1 MTPRRCCEHDA
12 HERIQPPTA
21 LVAAVGGGRVTATG
35 LASSAPVSDWAL
47 LWREL
52 VTRAADSDPGRF
64 AGDYWAGRAES
75 FDDRLRRAR
84 SHPDRL
90 LEFVLARI
98 APDHTVLD
106 IGAGT
111 GGWTLPMAR
120 RAALVTALDSSAAMR
135 EVLWRKIEAEA
146 AGNIE
151 VRAGTWPDTQAELHD
166 HVLAAHSVYG
176 TADLPRFVNAMTATA
191 RRNCYLVVTCPLQ
204 DSVTTRAA
212 RELWGSP
219 RGRPDFVVAY
229 NVMLD
234 MGLTPNVLMDRAGSG
249 ATRPVSLAEALG
261 KLKRLLGI
269 GAMEDHDAR
278 LLELLGEQLEPD
290 GDGYLWPPQARSALV
305 YWSSAG

>member
-1 MTPRRCCEHDA
+1 MT
-12 HERIQPPTA
+12 
-21 LVAAVGGGRVTATG
+21 AAAP
-35 LASSAPVSDWAL
+35 ASSAPVPDWAL

-52 VTRAADSDPGRF
+52 VTRTADSDPGRC

-75 FDDRLRRAR
+75 FDDRLRRAGN
-84 SHPDRL
+84 HPDRL

-120 RAALVTALDSSAAMR
+120 RAALVTALDSSASMR

-146 AGNIE
+146 ADNIE
-151 VRAGTWPDTQAELHD
+151 VRAGTWPDTPVKPHD
-166 HVLAAHSVYG
+166 HVLAAHSAYG
-176 TADLPRFVNAMTATA
+176 TADLPRFVNAMTAAA
-191 RRNCYLVVTCPLQ
+191 RRNCYLVVTCPLR
-204 DSVTTRAA
+204 DSITTRAA
-212 RELWGSP
+212 QELWGRP
-219 RGRPDFVVAY
+219 WGRPDFVVAY

-234 MGLTPNVLMDRAGSG
+234 MGLTPNVLMDRASVG
-249 ATRPVSLAEALG
+249 ATRTVSLAEAMA

-269 GAMEDHDAR
+269 GAMEDYDAR
-278 LLELLGEQLEPD
+278 LLEMLGEQLTPD
-290 GDGYLWPPQARSALV
+290 GAGYLWPPQARAALV